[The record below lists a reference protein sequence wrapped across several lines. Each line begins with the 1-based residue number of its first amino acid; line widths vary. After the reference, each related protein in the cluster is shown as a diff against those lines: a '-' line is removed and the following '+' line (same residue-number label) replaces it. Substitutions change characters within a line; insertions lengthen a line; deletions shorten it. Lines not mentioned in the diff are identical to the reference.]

1 MSNSTSN
8 SRDVETGTTQ
18 AKQPELGKSYECNTP
33 CGHHNQAGHLDLEKV
48 DNNDKRVFIL
58 LTQAI
63 RYIGN
68 LTGIVVFIYELI
80 TNYLY

>member
-1 MSNSTSN
+1 MFNSFSD
-8 SRDVETGTTQ
+8 SRDVETGTIE
-18 AKQPELGKSYECNTP
+18 AKQPELGKGHEGNTP
-33 CGHHNQAGHLDLEKV
+33 CGHHNQAGHLDLEEV

-58 LTQAI
+58 LTKAI